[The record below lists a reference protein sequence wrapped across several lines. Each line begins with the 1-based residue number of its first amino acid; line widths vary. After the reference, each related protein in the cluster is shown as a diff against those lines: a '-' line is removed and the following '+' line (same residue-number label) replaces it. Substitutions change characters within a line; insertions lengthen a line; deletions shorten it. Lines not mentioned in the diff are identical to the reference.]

1 MGLFAPCLPMSAK
14 IWMAM
19 IGLGVLGMQPG
30 AMAGEKAPGTF
41 YEWCMLPGKSSEVK
55 ATIEALFWVAGTKRC
70 VPAAERLLGREELD
84 LTGLSVRDLRPIA
97 GLPKLKKLVLDR
109 NPVRDLRPL
118 GKLTQLQVLSVN
130 QSSLKRLDGVE
141 TIVGLQALSIDRTL
155 VRDLGPIAGLVG
167 LKELSARGDRLEN
180 IAPLAGLKQLRYL
193 ALEQNR
199 VEELTPLTFL
209 TGLEE
214 LRLANNLIRDIQP
227 LSGLT
232 SLKVLTLSSNRM
244 EDFRSL
250 QSLLRLER
258 VEILGMLLTNDPC
271 PKTPVLRSC
280 TYHKAI
286 PREDVRQ
293 EPLPL
298 ASEVEPVTLQLE
310 PIEGAENQSN
320 SSPEP
325 KEVQKLKLESTGK

>member
-1 MGLFAPCLPMSAK
+1 MSAK
-14 IWMAM
+14 IWMAT
-19 IGLGVLGMQPG
+19 IGLVMLAGGMTQA
-30 AMAGEKAPGTF
+30 AMASAAAPETF
-41 YEWCMLPGKSSEVK
+41 YEWCMLPGKSSEVR

-70 VPAAERLLGREELD
+70 VPAAQRLAGREELD

-97 GLPKLKKLVLDR
+97 GLPKLRKLVLDR
-109 NPVRDLRPL
+109 NPVRDLGPL
-118 GKLTQLQVLSVN
+118 GKLAQLQVLSVN

-141 TIVGLQALSIDRTL
+141 MIVGLQALSIDRTL
-155 VRDLGPIAGLVG
+155 VRDLAPVAGLVG
-167 LKELSARGDRLEN
+167 LRELSARGDRLEN

-209 TGLEE
+209 VGLEE
-214 LRLANNLIRDIQP
+214 LRLANNRIRDIQP

-271 PKTPVLRSC
+271 PKVPALRSC

-298 ASEVEPVTLQLE
+298 SGEAEPIIPQLG
-310 PIEGAENQSN
+310 PIEGVENQSN

-325 KEVQKLKLESTGK
+325 NKVQNLKPESAAK